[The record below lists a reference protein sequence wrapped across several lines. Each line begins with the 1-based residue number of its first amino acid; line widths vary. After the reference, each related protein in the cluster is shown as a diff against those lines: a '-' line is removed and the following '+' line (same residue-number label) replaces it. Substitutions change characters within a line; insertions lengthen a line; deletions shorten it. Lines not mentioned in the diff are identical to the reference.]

1 MKLRNPAYLF
11 KCRILLLVAG
21 LFVSCAENE
30 TRTLA
35 DKLDHMIESKQE
47 FDAVKEKRIAELRQ
61 LLGVTCLTA
70 EQEYEI
76 NTRFYEE
83 FKKYKLDSAIRYMRR
98 NVALAQQ
105 LGSRRDAC
113 LSAIRLAEL
122 YSSTGLCIEAKRML
136 DTIDRAWVKGDL
148 LPVYYKAYNRF
159 YQQYGAFSGQKKYH
173 RDLEALYQDSV
184 VMHSDTAS
192 LRYKLDLNYKRSL
205 REQTDEVEHN
215 LLGLLG
221 QIDPASTLYAEAA
234 YSMGSFY
241 RRRGDDWL
249 ARKYYMLSAMTD
261 IGNSTKEN
269 ASFQALATLYY
280 NHGDLSQAFRYTQA
294 AVEDA
299 LFSNVQFR
307 TMQMSELYSIIIASH
322 QAKESKTKHKLQ
334 HYLALISLLSAGLVL
349 LFVYLYKQLRRV
361 YRIKEELS
369 HTNGELARLNAELG
383 ETNEQLS
390 DANAVK
396 VQYIARFFDLCSMYI
411 DKMDDYRKS
420 LKKLSQDRRFD
431 ELAKRLKSTS
441 MLEEEQEELYKNFDA
456 IFLNLYPTFVE
467 DFNALLTEDERIVL
481 KQEDLLNKELRIYA
495 LLRLGISDSVKIASF
510 LRCSLSTVYNYR
522 TKVRN
527 KAAIS
532 REDFEKRVMKI
543 GTIHKPEG

>member
-1 MKLRNPAYLF
+1 MKLQTRVYSLV
-11 KCRILLLVAG
+11 CCILLLVTG
-21 LFVSCAENE
+21 LLASCSENE

-35 DKLDHMIESKQE
+35 DKLDHMIAAKQE
-47 FDAVKEKRIAELRQ
+47 YDAAKEERIAALRQ

-76 NTRFYEE
+76 NTRLYEE
-83 FKKYKLDSAIRYMRR
+83 FKKYKLDSAIRYMER
-98 NVALAQQ
+98 NVELARRS
-105 LGSRRDAC
+105 GSRREAT
-113 LSAIRLAEL
+113 LSGIRLAEL
-122 YSSTGLCIEAKRML
+122 FSSTGLCIEAKRML
-136 DTIDRAWVKGDL
+136 DTIGPSSVEGDL

-159 YQQYGAFSGQKKYH
+159 YQQYGAFSGQKRYL
-173 RDLEALYQDSV
+173 RDLEERYQDSV
-184 VMHSDTAS
+184 MLVTDTAS
-192 LRYKLDLNYKRSL
+192 LRYKLDWNYKRSL
-205 REQTDEVEHN
+205 SRQSDEVEHA
-215 LLGLLG
+215 LLEVLA
-221 QIDPASTLYAEAA
+221 QIDPESTFYAEAA
-234 YSMGSFY
+234 YSMGGFY

-261 IGNSTKEN
+261 IRNSTKEN

-280 NHGDLSQAFRYTQA
+280 NHDDLSRAFKYTQA

-307 TMQMSELYSIIIASH
+307 TVQMSELYSIIIASH

-334 HYLALISLLSAGLVL
+334 RYLVLISLLSAGLVL
-349 LFVYLYKQLRRV
+349 LFAYLYKQLRRV

-369 HTNGELARLNAELG
+369 RTNEKLAQLNVELG
-383 ETNEQLS
+383 DMNEQLS

-420 LKKLSQDRRFD
+420 LKKLAQDRKFD
-431 ELAKRLKSTS
+431 ELTKHLKSTS

-467 DFNALLTEDERIVL
+467 EFNSLLTEDERIVL

-543 GTIHKPEG
+543 GTIHKTDG

>member
-76 NTRFYEE
+76 NGRLYEE
-83 FKKYKLDSAIRYMRR
+83 FKKYKLDSAIRYMSR
-98 NVALAQQ
+98 NVELARQM
-105 LGSRRDAC
+105 GRRRDAC
-113 LSAIRLAEL
+113 RSGLYLAEL

-136 DTIDRAWVKGDL
+136 DSVDRGSVTGDL
-148 LPVYYKAYNRF
+148 RPVYYRAYNRF
-159 YQQYGAFSGQKKYH
+159 YQQYGAFSGQKRHH
-173 RDLEALYQDSV
+173 RELEDRYRDSV
-184 VMHSDTAS
+184 LMVSDTAS
-192 LRYKLDLNYKRSL
+192 QRYKLEQNYVLSRLDQSHETEL
-205 REQTDEVEHN
+205 RVLEFLEQVEP
-215 LLGLLG
+215 GT
-221 QIDPASTLYAEAA
+221 QLYAETA
-234 YSMGSFY
+234 YMIGSFY

-280 NHGDLSQAFRYTQA
+280 NHGDLSRAFKYTQA

-383 ETNEQLS
+383 EMNDQLS

-420 LKKLSQDRRFD
+420 LKKLAQDRRFD

-543 GTIHKPEG
+543 GTIHKSEA